1 MSIAR
6 KPRIKRYFS
15 LVAHSADVVE
25 LRHGAWNAVAHTLAD
40 ETKSGRLLRL
50 LRRID
55 GSLDPAD
62 IASLENVSVDEVE
75 ALLDHLG
82 EMGVLELGVGSALDF
97 FAEYAAGHLAGRPA
111 GPIPLPDLPIVV
123 CDDGPLA
130 ARITDLL
137 GATEAPEGAAVVNRD
152 LIGCARA
159 SYEDGISFQEAV
171 APFARWRGRFV
182 IHASASV
189 NPLELRGLNRVCLH
203 HRVPCIAAAMD
214 GPFLLI
220 GPTVLPGRTACL
232 ECLETRVL
240 MNLRQAADYQAY
252 KLALLEGRATGTSTP
267 LDGVLA
273 SLLASLVSIEALNF
287 ALAGTSF
294 TVGKVLCVHLP
305 TMEFVY
311 NEVLRVPGCSACGAA
326 PERDDRELYFDIRAL
341 LQTGP

>member
-1 MSIAR
+1 M
-6 KPRIKRYFS
+6 
-15 LVAHSADVVE
+15 
-25 LRHGAWNAVAHTLAD
+25 
-40 ETKSGRLLRL
+40 
-50 LRRID
+50 
-55 GSLDPAD
+55 
-62 IASLENVSVDEVE
+62 
-75 ALLDHLG
+75 
-82 EMGVLELGVGSALDF
+82 
-97 FAEYAAGHLAGRPA
+97 
-111 GPIPLPDLPIVV
+111 
-123 CDDGPLA
+123 
-130 ARITDLL
+130 
-137 GATEAPEGAAVVNRD
+137 NRD
-152 LIGCARA
+152 LVRCARA
-159 SYEDGISFQEAV
+159 SYEDGISFEEAV
-171 APFARWRGRFV
+171 APFARWRGHFV

-252 KLALLEGRATGTSTP
+252 KLALLEGRATGSCTP

-273 SLLASLVSIEALNF
+273 SLLASFVSMEALNF

-311 NEVLRVPGCSACGAA
+311 NECTTDTRL
-326 PERDDRELYFDIRAL
+326 
-341 LQTGP
+341 